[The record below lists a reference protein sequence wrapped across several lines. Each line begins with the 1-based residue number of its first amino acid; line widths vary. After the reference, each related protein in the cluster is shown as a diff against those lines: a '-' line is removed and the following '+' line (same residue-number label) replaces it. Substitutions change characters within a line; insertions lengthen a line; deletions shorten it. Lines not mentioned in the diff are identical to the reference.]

1 MNKREAKDYTRK
13 YIDGFMIRNG
23 FKEKK
28 SVGTDLVYRRKV
40 DDGFDGLGIGSVD
53 YNPIQILRY
62 SIYKRIDSVENI
74 MTNIGNALD
83 DRKNFPDIKDLYTM
97 ASGYENIH
105 KIKTGTYLPQMQTE
119 ADVKLSVDM
128 IIDFLTKDGFPLL
141 DKSNDLREIDKAING
156 DDFWITDWQMP
167 FNLGG
172 GNFYAKRLVIA
183 KLARGQKHLEVVIE
197 KDKLAFIESEKEQ
210 SRVANMGVYEDMNN
224 AVGFT
229 INYLKNVPSLYE

>member
-1 MNKREAKDYTRK
+1 
-13 YIDGFMIRNG
+13 
-23 FKEKK
+23 
-28 SVGTDLVYRRKV
+28 
-40 DDGFDGLGIGSVD
+40 
-53 YNPIQILRY
+53 
-62 SIYKRIDSVENI
+62 

-156 DDFWITDWQMP
+156 DDFWITDSNMP

-172 GNFYAKRLVIA
+172 NFYVKRLIIA
-183 KLARGQKHLEVVIE
+183 KLAGNPKYDEVVRKNYE
-197 KDKLAFIESEKEQ
+197 GLADQIKSEGNSFEVNQ
-210 SRVANMGVYEDMNN
+210 TDLSLPIP
-224 AVGFT
+224 FT
-229 INYLKNVPSLYE
+229 VEYLKNVPSLYE

>member
-13 YIDGFMIRNG
+13 YIDGFMISNG

-28 SVGTDLVYRRKV
+28 SAGTDLVYRRKV
-40 DDGFDGLGIGSVD
+40 DDSFDGLGIGSVD

-74 MTNIGNALD
+74 MTDIGNALG
-83 DRKNFPDIKDLYTM
+83 DRESFPDIKGLYTM

-128 IIDFLTKDGFPLL
+128 IIDFLTKDGLPLL
-141 DKSNDLREIDKAING
+141 DKLNDIREIDKVING

-172 GNFYAKRLVIA
+172 GNFYAKRLIIA
-183 KLARGQKHLEVVIE
+183 KLAGGQEHLE
-197 KDKLAFIESEKEQ
+197 
-210 SRVANMGVYEDMNN
+210 RVAKKNYEGLAEQIKLEGNSFEVNTTDLSLPIP
-224 AVGFT
+224 FT
-229 INYLKNVPSLYE
+229 VEYLKNVEPIY